1 MDKTHGFCAALS
13 KKDMTQGKIALVQT
27 ISEEGLP
34 LYESLREAF
43 LAHPEY
49 EQVFSG
55 LTHNQ
60 RDVLV
65 LDFDETYTE
74 LFRDEVFAKCDNLS
88 IPIPSYIEVHE
99 NGHWQVGWWLD
110 DYFSQFNMD
119 DTPHIEYN
127 LLVAT
132 FAAMFGSDSH
142 FTGGWIKN
150 PFFQGSKVIEY
161 SCNRFSSDI
170 FLKHIADKR
179 RKIHRTTPR
188 GVVNSFME
196 GKGVGSVSRNCYAFN
211 ALRTYIFQYRR
222 EHGIFPSKENCY
234 SWIAR
239 YEMGTSRGQLYGIEN
254 SNKIWSTVHSVLNW
268 CIKTYDESKPR
279 QGINY
284 RLGVIYEKAK
294 KALLYFRYK
303 DLEPG
308 LPGKEAASLLGISP
322 SYLSKI
328 KKENDANMRE
338 CLLRFTLV
346 PDNAYKYTDMYREA
360 ESRLFV

>member
-1 MDKTHGFCAALS
+1 MDKTRGFCAALS
-13 KKDMTQGKIALVQT
+13 KNDMTRGKITVIRTLSDDGV
-27 ISEEGLP
+27 P

-55 LTHNQ
+55 FNHNR

-74 LFRDEVFAKCDNLS
+74 MDRDELFAKCDKLD
-88 IPIPSYIEVHE
+88 IPIPSYIEIHE
-99 NGHWQVGWWLD
+99 NGHWQTGWWLD
-110 DYFSQFNMD
+110 DYFSDFDRNN
-119 DTPHIEYN
+119 TPHVEYN
-127 LLVAT
+127 LLIAT

-161 SCNRFSSDI
+161 SCNKCSSDS
-170 FLKHIADKR
+170 F
-179 RKIHRTTPR
+179 RKYIVQQKNKDCPAAH
-188 GVVNSFME
+188 
-196 GKGVGSVSRNCYAFN
+196 KGVKTYSKENKGVESTSRNCYAFN
-211 ALRTYIFQYRR
+211 ALRTYIFQFRR
-222 EHGIFPSKENCY
+222 EHGIFPSQENCY
-234 SWIAR
+234 SWIAH
-239 YEMGTSRGQLYGIEN
+239 YEMGTLRGQLYGIEN
-254 SNKIWSTVHSVLNW
+254 PGRIWSTVHSVLNW
-268 CIKTYDESKPR
+268 CMKVYDESTPR
-279 QGINY
+279 QGTNY

-294 KALLYFRYK
+294 KALLYFRYR
-303 DLEPG
+303 DLKPG
-308 LPGKEAASLLGISP
+308 LSGKEAASLLGISP

-328 KKENDANMRE
+328 KRENDASMRE